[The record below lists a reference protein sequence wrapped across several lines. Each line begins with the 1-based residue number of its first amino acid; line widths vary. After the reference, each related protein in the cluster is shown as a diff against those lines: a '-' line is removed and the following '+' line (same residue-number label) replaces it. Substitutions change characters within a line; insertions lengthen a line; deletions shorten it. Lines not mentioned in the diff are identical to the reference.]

1 MVVPL
6 LLPNG
11 SPIIDQK
18 GNMFMV
24 GYPTEMKQRIVNVFN
39 TQYGTETFIPNYGFD
54 MMAVPYIPSSE
65 KERLFKILVYD
76 AMNVELISNLYGIR
90 SLEVSF
96 TGAKAE
102 VNMVLEDIE
111 GRVYG
116 EQIGITGIR

>member
-6 LLPNG
+6 LMPNG
-11 SPIIDQK
+11 SPIIDRK
-18 GNMFMV
+18 GNMVMV

-39 TQYGTETFIPNYGFD
+39 TQYGTESFIPNYGFD
-54 MMAVPYIPSSE
+54 MMAVPYIPSLE

-76 AMNVELISNLYGIR
+76 AMNVELISNMYGIR

-96 TGAKAE
+96 SGARAD
-102 VNMVLEDIE
+102 VNMVIEDIDR
-111 GRVYG
+111 RVYG